1 MKLSMFNKTK
11 DIGISNDD
19 CKWLILKLIPS
30 TYHIHKYIWTY
41 LDLDSILLST
51 RIWLKQKTSNSDIW
65 FKPKKI
71 FKLWFVPKLLV
82 SSLEGTVGD
91 SWAWHCDSRTS
102 LTTSGRAGPRSPIH
116 STHPWGDLWPGLA
129 LISSCLH
136 KEMVWKVFY
145 LDLVPPPP
153 SPDCRLALG
162 WGWVRVPRL
171 RPVIPLVG
179 AEQEPGWWLVVWL
192 AGRASN
198 EGSRRLR

>member
-116 STHPWGDLWPGLA
+116 TAHT
-129 LISSCLH
+129 
-136 KEMVWKVFY
+136 
-145 LDLVPPPP
+145 
-153 SPDCRLALG
+153 LG
-162 WGWVRVPRL
+162 VTCDQVSLLSVRVCTRKWSGKFSILILSRL
-171 RPVIPLVG
+171 RPPPTAASHWAEGGCGCRDCGPLYL
-179 AEQEPGWWLVVWL
+179 WWERSRSR
-192 AGRASN
+192 AGDWWCD
-198 EGSRRLR
+198 

>member
-51 RIWLKQKTSNSDIW
+51 RIWLKQKILIFDSNQKNVQIMIC
-65 FKPKKI
+65 PKI
-71 FKLWFVPKLLV
+71 ISFI
-82 SSLEGTVGD
+82 SGTVGD
-91 SWAWHCDSRTS
+91 SRAWHCDSRTS

-116 STHPWGDLWPGLA
+116 STHPWGDLWPGLP

-171 RPVIPLVG
+171 RPVIPLAG
-179 AEQEPGWWLVVWL
+179 AEQEPG
-192 AGRASN
+192 
-198 EGSRRLR
+198 

>member
-30 TYHIHKYIWTY
+30 TYHIHKYIIY
-41 LDLDSILLST
+41 LNVFGFGFDFIVNKNLIETKNIKFWYLIQT
-51 RIWLKQKTSNSDIW
+51 
-65 FKPKKI
+65 KKM

-91 SWAWHCDSRTS
+91 SGAWHCDSRTS

-116 STHPWGDLWPGLA
+116 STHPWGDLWPGLP

-171 RPVIPLVG
+171 RPVIPLAG
-179 AEQEPGWWLVVWL
+179 AEQEPG
-192 AGRASN
+192 
-198 EGSRRLR
+198 